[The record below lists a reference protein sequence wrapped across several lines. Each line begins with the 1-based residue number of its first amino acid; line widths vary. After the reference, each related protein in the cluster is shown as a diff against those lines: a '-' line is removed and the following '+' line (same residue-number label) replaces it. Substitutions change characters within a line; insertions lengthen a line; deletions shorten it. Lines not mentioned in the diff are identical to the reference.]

1 VLTTMSGPKHER
13 VVSVFPAAATLYKL
27 VGPFTGLATDPA
39 ACRQRHC
46 KVADTLCEL
55 EQAVRAQ
62 EQAVRAQEQAV
73 GAQEHAVGAR
83 PGDAPNVDELFALL
97 AHGVGLPDVSGRS
110 WSPLQDMVG
119 KYVRI
124 HGDAVRAAD
133 VAVTDCTTAAAR
145 AGRNMEQA
153 RQWAARYERALNR
166 CVRPAASASKKA
178 KKELRE
184 YRERVKELQQELAD
198 QQRSLEAEAKL
209 QATHQQRVQHAVADH
224 RMHLA
229 TAWAWRVLFG
239 GALPRVAA
247 PEAGGEREGGGEG
260 GGGGGSGSGSGSGG
274 GGGGGSGGASKR
286 KCPFTAAL

>member
-27 VGPFTGLATDPA
+27 VGPFTGPATDLA
-39 ACRQRHC
+39 ACRQRHR
-46 KVADTLCEL
+46 KVADTLCAL

-62 EQAVRAQEQAV
+62 EQAVRAQEQ
-73 GAQEHAVGAR
+73 AVGAR

-184 YRERVKELQQELAD
+184 YRERVKELRKELAD

-247 PEAGGEREGGGEG
+247 PEAGGEPESEG
-260 GGGGGSGSGSGSGG
+260 GGGGGSGGG
-274 GGGGGSGGASKR
+274 GAGASKR